1 MVRATCVYC
10 LRVIGADEGTED
22 HVIARSWFPSTT
34 PNNTQK
40 WKVPA
45 CRACNNKFSR
55 DEQDLLLRLAH
66 CADPKH
72 PAARD
77 IYHTARRA
85 IDLARSRDARD
96 RARRESARR
105 RFIGSVRD
113 IAALPPGGVLP
124 SFSGNYLL
132 GSRTAIVVPARL
144 LNGVV
149 DKWTRGLHFV
159 LLGQPVPPS
168 AAVTALH
175 LEPEAAKE
183 ITEYLRRC
191 GVVYNRG
198 PGVEVMQV
206 SASEGSQR
214 ESIYRYLIW
223 QQFQAFAIVEEA

>member
-1 MVRATCVYC
+1 MRVTCVYC
-10 LRVIGADEGTED
+10 HGAVGADEITED

-45 CRACNNKFSR
+45 CRSCNNKFSR

-77 IYHTARRA
+77 IYQAARRS
-85 IDLARSRDARD
+85 IDLGRARDARD

-105 RFIGSVRD
+105 RFVGNVRD

-124 SFSGNYLL
+124 SFSGNYLR

-149 DKWTRGLHFV
+149 EKWTRGLHFA
-159 LLGQPVPPS
+159 LLGEPVPLS
-168 AAVTALH
+168 GTVTVLH
-175 LEPEAAKE
+175 LKSEAAKE
-183 ITEYLRRC
+183 ISDYLRRS
-191 GVVYNRG
+191 GTVYNRG
-198 PGVEVMQV
+198 PGVEVMHV
-206 SASEGSQR
+206 SATEGSQR

-223 QQFQAFAIVEEA
+223 QQFQSFSIVEEA